1 MGISKRN
8 PRGNFNWQSRIL
20 KRKAICCTVQDVP
33 PTPTANCYCYT
44 ITGTAGSCSVNYI
57 DCAGVP
63 QVVTSGRAPIYVCA
77 QENSLSPACLAPANS
92 VDITGG
98 TCVCDGSPAPDPLP
112 PIGVIT
118 GPTVGVCGASNVN
131 YSLSTSDADCYNW
144 ISPDETTITG
154 SPNLNAVNVN
164 FGVKFTSG
172 VLTVQAFYG
181 CQIQSTT
188 ITIDGA
194 PPIPTIDNDI
204 ICPSVDGL
212 YTVSATGATSYTWI
226 ITGADY
232 ESSTNPPVNSTYYII
247 WGASGGT
254 IEVTASNA
262 CGTSDPLIITTSPS
276 CL

>member
-44 ITGTAGSCSVNYI
+44 ITGTAGSCSVSYI
-57 DCAGVP
+57 DCAGVS

-77 QENSLSPACLAPANS
+77 QENSFQVACLAPANS

-118 GPTVGVCGASNVN
+118 GPTQGVCGASNVN
-131 YSLSTSDADCYNW
+131 YSLT
-144 ISPDETTITG
+144 
-154 SPNLNAVNVN
+154 
-164 FGVKFTSG
+164 
-172 VLTVQAFYG
+172 
-181 CQIQSTT
+181 
-188 ITIDGA
+188 
-194 PPIPTIDNDI
+194 
-204 ICPSVDGL
+204 
-212 YTVSATGATSYTWI
+212 ATGATSYTWI

-276 CL
+276 CP